1 MMLLCPAT
9 TRRHFLH
16 RYTIGSGRSLVNPG
30 SGFESTNDPMNPGFT
45 NETHMFEYMRYDK
58 STNNQVNLVT
68 WDIKSTND
76 PMNPGSLMR
85 LTCLGICGMM
95 LLCPATTRRHFLHR
109 YTIGSGRSLVNPESG
124 FESTNDPMNPGFT
137 NETHM
142 FGYMRYDKSTNNQV
156 NLVTW
161 DIKSTNDPMN
171 PGSLMRLTCLGIC
184 GMMLLCPATTRR
196 HFLHRYTIGSG
207 RSLVNPGSGVE
218 STNDP
223 MNPGFTN
230 ETHMFGYMRYDV
242 GLSGDDATT
251 LLTPVHHRVRPLPGQ
266 PWVWRPVYERPD
278 EPRVH

>member
-1 MMLLCPAT
+1 MNPGSLMRLTCLGICGMMLVCPAT

-16 RYTIGSGRSLVNPG
+16 RYTIGSGRSLVNPV
-30 SGFESTNDPMNPGFT
+30 SGFESTNDPMNPGLT
-45 NETHMFEYMRYDK
+45 NETHMFGYMRYD
-58 STNNQVNLVT
+58 
-68 WDIKSTND
+68 
-76 PMNPGSLMR
+76 
-85 LTCLGICGMM
+85 
-95 LLCPATTRRHFLHR
+95 ATRRHFLHR
-109 YTIGSGRSLVNPESG
+109 YTIGSGRSLVNPVSG

-161 DIKSTNDPMN
+161 DIKSKNDPMN

-184 GMMLLCPATTRR
+184 GMMLVCPATTRR

-207 RSLVNPGSGVE
+207 RSLVNPGSGVQ

-230 ETHMFGYMRYDV
+230 ETHMFGYMWYDV
-242 GLSGDDATT
+242 GLSGDDPTT

-266 PWVWRPVYERPD
+266 PWVRRPVYERPD